1 MVEDNDELRRFLKT
15 ILAESYSILEA
26 DNGETG
32 IKIALEQLPDIIISD
47 IMMPQKNGIELLNE
61 LKNNISTSHIPIIL
75 LSAKSSIE
83 SKLEGM
89 QYGADDYITK
99 PFSATY
105 LKARIHNLVEQ
116 RKRLQQIYCQTLFS
130 PKSEKKSV
138 PRWDLL

>member
-61 LKNNISTSHIPIIL
+61 LKTIYQP
-75 LSAKSSIE
+75 
-83 SKLEGM
+83 
-89 QYGADDYITK
+89 
-99 PFSATY
+99 ATF
-105 LKARIHNLVEQ
+105 L
-116 RKRLQQIYCQTLFS
+116 
-130 PKSEKKSV
+130 
-138 PRWDLL
+138 

>member
-1 MVEDNDELRRFLKT
+1 MTNNTIITTTEDSEQKTEENKDSILLVEDNDELRRFLKT

-75 LSAKSSIE
+75 
-83 SKLEGM
+83 
-89 QYGADDYITK
+89 
-99 PFSATY
+99 
-105 LKARIHNLVEQ
+105 
-116 RKRLQQIYCQTLFS
+116 
-130 PKSEKKSV
+130 
-138 PRWDLL
+138 